1 MSDFTSLLGRFEWK
15 AMRNCPGRYILA
27 EPASRLRPVD
37 LAREAPLSEYRV
49 EAAPD
54 PVVVARI
61 GGGGIISY
69 KKPDGSYL
77 HTLNT
82 NEGFERKLRQLGIN
96 LPD

>member
-1 MSDFTSLLGRFEWK
+1 
-15 AMRNCPGRYILA
+15 MRNCPGRYILA
-27 EPASRLRPVD
+27 EPVSRLRPID
-37 LAREAPLSEYRV
+37 LAREAPLREYRV
-49 EAAPD
+49 QAAPD

-61 GGGGIISY
+61 DGGGIISY

-96 LPD
+96 LSD